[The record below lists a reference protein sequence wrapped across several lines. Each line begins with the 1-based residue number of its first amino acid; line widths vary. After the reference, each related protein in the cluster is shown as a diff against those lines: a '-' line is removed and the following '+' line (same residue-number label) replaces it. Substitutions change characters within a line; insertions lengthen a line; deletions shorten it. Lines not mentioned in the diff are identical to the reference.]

1 MIRQYMDK
9 AMRRAHYE
17 IIDDDEPF
25 YGEIDGFKGL
35 WATGNTLEECR
46 DNLEETLEDWLLF
59 SIAKGLPIPEVEGA
73 SIEVPEIIQA
83 A

>member
-1 MIRQYMDK
+1 MDK

-17 IIDDDEPF
+17 NIDDDEPF